1 MRTSSPGHRGEMLLR
16 GARGYT
22 MIELVVSLSIMSVL
36 LGSMVL
42 TIWVA
47 AGSID
52 DVSSPVARITS
63 ANDVLEEITSEL
75 RLALSFNER
84 TPHSASFTVPDRDD
98 DGLRET
104 IRYAWSG
111 VPGDPVSREYN
122 GGRAVAIVEDVHHFD
137 LTYLLKT
144 VRPSPG

>member
-1 MRTSSPGHRGEMLLR
+1 MLLR

-36 LGSMVL
+36 MGSMVL

-75 RLALSFNER
+75 GLALTFNER
-84 TPHSASFTVPDRDD
+84 TPHSVSFTVPDRDD

-104 IRYAWSG
+104 VRYAWSG

-122 GGRAVAIVEDVHHFD
+122 GHRPVAIVEDVHHFD